1 MKSVIQNNCEMC
13 YLCGT
18 TQGLE
23 HHHIF
28 GASYKKKS
36 EKYGFIIRLCSEH
49 HRGSPFGIHHN
60 ISFSRLVKS
69 IAQEFYEENIGSR
82 EDWLKDFGRN
92 YCE

>member
-1 MKSVIQNNCEMC
+1 MKSVIQDNLEIC

-23 HHHIF
+23 THHILN
-28 GASYKKKS
+28 GPNRKRS
-36 EKYGFIIRLCSEH
+36 EKYGFTIKLCSEH
-49 HRGSPFGIHHN
+49 HRGSPAGIHHN
-60 ISFSRLVKS
+60 IKFSRLVKS

-82 EDWLKDFGRN
+82 EQWLREFGRN